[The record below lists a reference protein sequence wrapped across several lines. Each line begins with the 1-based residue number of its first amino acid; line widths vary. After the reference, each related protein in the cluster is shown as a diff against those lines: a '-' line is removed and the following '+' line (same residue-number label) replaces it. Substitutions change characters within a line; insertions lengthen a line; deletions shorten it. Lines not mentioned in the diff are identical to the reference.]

1 MHSIVSLLSASDDVD
16 YLHDWANEARPLS
29 LWANLELRGFGQ
41 QLILES
47 ATPQGRR
54 YVEAGQS
61 RALLAYVIEHKPNK
75 SVSQP
80 DI

>member
-1 MHSIVSLLSASDDVD
+1 MHSIVSLLSASDDVG

-41 QLILES
+41 QLILEA

-54 YVEAGQS
+54 HVEARQS
-61 RALLAYVIEHKPNK
+61 RALLA
-75 SVSQP
+75 
-80 DI
+80 